1 MADTWDGKERRH
13 SARFA
18 RWRSARPPLAAVMPY
33 VAICGVVIFGFF
45 VQGSN
50 SSRIEREAKQR
61 DHAICE
67 DGNERAASM
76 RAYTSALG
84 VEVPGIPPDIAER
97 LAALAAREFAPK
109 ECPPA
114 P

>member
-1 MADTWDGKERRH
+1 MSDQWDGLERR
-13 SARFA
+13 
-18 RWRSARPPLAAVMPY
+18 RWVPRLNVLGPY
-33 VAICGVVIFGFF
+33 IAMVLMVIVGFF
-45 VQGSN
+45 VQGEN

-67 DGNERAASM
+67 DGNERGKAL
-76 RAYTSALG
+76 REYTAELG
-84 VEVPGIPPDIAER
+84 QEVPGIPKAVAEQ
-97 LAALAAREFAPK
+97 LAAIAAKKFAPK